1 MKAKPVNIRDEVSNG
16 EEPIKETANKIFEI
30 FTKIGYISKGSIYI
44 FAGFLSFL
52 AALGSGDKPSGTEG
66 VLTKVEKTP
75 FGEVLLW
82 LIAAGLTGYV
92 CWRGYQIVFAN
103 QEDEGGVKVF
113 LKRVGYFI
121 SAFIYGMLAYKA
133 VKIALHI
140 RGGDFSRKSVA
151 GLVLQH
157 SYGDWLVGLV
167 GAIIIGVGFY
177 ELYCSIRGKF
187 IRRLNTSQMG
197 KDELKIG
204 KKAGKYGL
212 LARSIVLFV
221 IGYFLIQ
228 TSITMNSNNAIG
240 MDGALL
246 KIAQQPYG
254 KWLLGIVSGGLIL
267 YGLFEIIKGKNHI
280 LED

>member
-1 MKAKPVNIRDEVSNG
+1 MKAKTIKVGNDVSNMN
-16 EEPIKETANKIFEI
+16 EPIKDTANKLFEL

-52 AALGSGDKPSGTEG
+52 AALGSGEKPSGTEG

-75 FGEVLLW
+75 FGEVFLW
-82 LIAAGLTGYV
+82 LFAAGLTGYV
-92 CWRGYQIVFAN
+92 CWRGYQILFAHK
-103 QEDEGGVKVF
+103 EDESAIKVF
-113 LKRVGYFI
+113 FKRIGYFI

-133 VKIALHI
+133 VKIAMHI

-151 GLVLQH
+151 SIVLQH
-157 SYGDWLVGLV
+157 TYGDWLVGLV
-167 GAIIIGVGFY
+167 GAIIIGVGIY
-177 ELYCSIRGKF
+177 ELYCSVKGRF

-197 KDELKIG
+197 RDEFRIG

-267 YGLFEIIKGKNHI
+267 YGVFEIIKGKNHI
-280 LED
+280 IED